1 MDEHKKRNIFKKY
14 KWTIGTFLVWLLLI
28 IVAFH
33 VQKEE
38 VNSSTIAIA
47 FIALVV
53 YQCLFGFR
61 LDKKAEKTQRKKAEQ
76 ERKERETISEEAWK
90 EQKNNHEEEK
100 RIKRKETWIALAFNF
115 FAGCIYLI
123 PIRLVYGGNLKW
135 IQKGVPVLLYFLI
148 TFPFFAFWIT
158 SFPKRKRQGL
168 IKPMELILI
177 LPFILFPFMP
187 MLLILFN
194 KKFLISYIPFVI
206 GWEFCAMAIG
216 YMLQTHQKEEYCTI
230 PATATVVDNIKSMMH
245 SSVEKTTY
253 IPTYH
258 IVLEYYAYGHLKH
271 ITCDDGQPQP
281 LAIGTILKIYYNPD
295 KPEEFRFETG
305 QKPFTEKYAG
315 FIFLGIG
322 IILFIAV
329 ACIIIFF

>member
-14 KWTIGTFLVWLLLI
+14 KWTIGTFLVWLFLI
-28 IVAFH
+28 IVGFN

-38 VNSSTIAIA
+38 INLSTIAIA
-47 FIALVV
+47 LIAFVV

-61 LDKKAEKTQRKKAEQ
+61 LDRKAEKTQQKKIEQ
-76 ERKERETISEEAWK
+76 EQKKREILGEEVWK
-90 EQKNNHEEEK
+90 EQKNKQKEEK
-100 RIKRKETWIALAFNF
+100 RIRRKETWIALAFNF

-123 PIRLVYGGNLKW
+123 PIRFVYGGDLKW

-148 TFPFFAFWIT
+148 TFPVFAFWIT
-158 SFPKRKRQGL
+158 SFPKRKKQGL
-168 IKPMELILI
+168 IKPIELILI
-177 LPFILFPFMP
+177 LPFIPFPFIP
-187 MLLILFN
+187 ILLNLFN

-206 GWEFCAMAIG
+206 GWEFCTMAIG
-216 YMLQTHQKEEYCTI
+216 YMIQTHQKKEYCII
-230 PATATVVDNIKSMMH
+230 PAAATVVDNIKSMMR

-258 IVLEYYAYGHLKH
+258 YVLEYYADSQCKR
-271 ITCDDGQPQP
+271 ITCDDGQPRP
-281 LAIGTILKIYYNPD
+281 LAVGTILTIYYNPD
-295 KPEEFRFETG
+295 NPEEFRFETE

-322 IILFIAV
+322 IILIGA
-329 ACIIIFF
+329 ATCIVILF